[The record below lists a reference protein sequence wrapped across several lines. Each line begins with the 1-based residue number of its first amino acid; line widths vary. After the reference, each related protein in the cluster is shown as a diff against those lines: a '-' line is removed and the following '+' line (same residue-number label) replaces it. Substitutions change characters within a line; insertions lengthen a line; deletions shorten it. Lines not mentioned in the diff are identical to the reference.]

1 MRFFCLLFILCGFTR
16 LSAQEYWNRED
27 FEIGN
32 RSIENTW
39 KEVGFTWQTES
50 RFQLPEVNFL
60 EKKVDVQK
68 KQVNML
74 AVIDEVNRKKV
85 ERKVDLGSPIP
96 REEKDRKT
104 FEVSLERRLRDD
116 GNIFS
121 NPYYANPFLNNYHYR
136 GFGARRYSTPYRI
149 IN

>member
-1 MRFFCLLFILCGFTR
+1 MRFLCLLFILCGFTR

-39 KEVGFTWQTES
+39 QEVGFTWQTES

-60 EKKVDVQK
+60 DKRIDSQK
-68 KQVNML
+68 KQLNML
-74 AVIDEVNRKKV
+74 AILEEENRKKV
-85 ERKVDLGSPIP
+85 ERRIDLGSPIP
-96 REEKDRKT
+96 RTEKDKKS
-104 FEVSLERRLRDD
+104 FEVSLEGRLRDD
-116 GNIFS
+116 RDIFT
-121 NPYYANPFLNNYHYR
+121 NPYYANPFLNNYYYR
-136 GFGARRYSTPYRI
+136 GFGVRRYTSPYRI